1 MALCATISLKW
12 LVELLAPTMAIRN
25 SILQILLSQ
34 ILLATAHLAEWV
46 LANELLN
53 ITVFQTRRLV
63 LRLRIVSSVNL
74 LINRFLLNLSSQRRS
89 RCFQLP
95 VPLLALTPIVTF
107 EVWASM
113 VSKEIHLVIERTKKR
128 RRQMVAAW
136 TFWKWVS
143 SRRLPRQWQ
152 TLPLLLK
159 LELRL
164 LTAVLA

>member
-1 MALCATISLKW
+1 
-12 LVELLAPTMAIRN
+12 MAIRN

-107 EVWASM
+107 EV
-113 VSKEIHLVIERTKKR
+113 
-128 RRQMVAAW
+128 
-136 TFWKWVS
+136 
-143 SRRLPRQWQ
+143 
-152 TLPLLLK
+152 
-159 LELRL
+159 
-164 LTAVLA
+164 